1 MSKDKIFELADV
13 SLPGQPRKQVL
24 CYSQRP
30 MDPDVLAVV
39 RLTWYLDHRPE
50 DVTEFQI
57 VDRGQHSFDQFVSTV
72 TTAIQQGAD
81 VAIMSD
87 CDPEEFGL
95 EP

>member
-1 MSKDKIFELADV
+1 MSRDQLYDL
-13 SLPGQPRKQVL
+13 SNTPRKQQL
-24 CYSQRP
+24 SYSQRVMEP
-30 MDPDVLAVV
+30 GVLAVV
-39 RLTWYLDHRPE
+39 RLTWYLDEMPE

-57 VDRGQHSFDQFVSTV
+57 IDRTQRSYDQFVSSV

-81 VAIMSD
+81 VSIMSD

>member
-1 MSKDKIFELADV
+1 MSRDQLYDL
-13 SLPGQPRKQVL
+13 SNTPRKQQL
-24 CYSQRP
+24 SYSQRVMEP
-30 MDPDVLAVV
+30 GVLAVV
-39 RLTWYLDHRPE
+39 RLTWYLDEMPE

-57 VDRGQHSFDQFVSTV
+57 IDRTQRSYDQFVSSV

-87 CDPEEFGL
+87 CDPREFGL